1 MTRTKG
7 LKAEPEDGVG
17 GYREEVSNEDHD
29 KDKID
34 INDGA
39 GESCAMQ
46 SNKGQEAEI
55 SGTSESITSG
65 QSGDCPIYFTR
76 VYIHLGRARAMV
88 CALDQQN
95 FIRNKRTLLPTIKW
109 CHE

>member
-1 MTRTKG
+1 MMSRVE
-7 LKAEPEDGVG
+7 LCEAEQ
-17 GYREEVSNEDHD
+17 Y
-29 KDKID
+29 
-34 INDGA
+34 
-39 GESCAMQ
+39 
-46 SNKGQEAEI
+46 NKAEI

-95 FIRNKRTLLPTIKW
+95 LIRNKRTLLPTIKW